1 LDGDAEAR
9 ILPTLKTASPEE
21 TQALVAE
28 GFVYVDVRT
37 EAEFSAGH
45 PPGAL
50 NVPVSSKGV
59 PNPDFVSVLES
70 ALGKDAKIV
79 VGCGSGP
86 RSRRAAEALARAGFT
101 NVVDMPAGFA
111 GGRDEFGRPLPGWV
125 QQGLPVESG
134 APEGQSY
141 TDVKARTR

>member
-1 LDGDAEAR
+1 
-9 ILPTLKTASPEE
+9 LKNASPEE
-21 TQALVAE
+21 TQVLLAE
-28 GFVYVDVRT
+28 GYVYVDVRT

-59 PNPDFVSVLES
+59 PNPDFVPVLER

-86 RSRRAAEALARAGFT
+86 RSRRAAEALAQAGFAD
-101 NVVDMPAGFA
+101 VVDMPAGFG
-111 GGRDEFGRPLPGWV
+111 GGRDEFGRPLPGWA
-125 QQGLPVESG
+125 QQGLPVETG
-134 APEGQSY
+134 APAGQSY
-141 TDVKARTR
+141 TDVKARR